1 MYNNVVKCTNAKH
14 IWGTLQIINEG
25 SEEVR
30 KKEEDILV
38 APYGQFSS
46 NTDVGISEVFIRF
59 NNLINNL
66 DLSEKHYENKE
77 VNL

>member
-1 MYNNVVKCTNAKH
+1 MGYIADNQWG
-14 IWGTLQIINEG
+14 IWG
-25 SEEVR
+25 SP
-30 KKEEDILV
+30 KKKDILV

-46 NTDVGISEVFIRF
+46 NTDEGIPEVFIRF

-66 DLSEKHYENKE
+66 DLSVKHYENKE